1 GRGGLPRSD
10 RAPLPHLPRRLG
22 GPHPAHPRGG
32 PAAGRARRRLRPR
45 GRPVARPTAPGAA
58 AACGCQAEEPALDSG
73 RALEFERAEPGSLIG
88 ALHDGDATIQVEACR
103 FEGEDRETQL
113 HARLVDGT
121 GADLYVLGSDEH
133 TPEWFADEAG

>member
-1 GRGGLPRSD
+1 M
-10 RAPLPHLPRRLG
+10 
-22 GPHPAHPRGG
+22 
-32 PAAGRARRRLRPR
+32 
-45 GRPVARPTAPGAA
+45 
-58 AACGCQAEEPALDSG
+58 CGCQAEEPALDSG

-133 TPEWFADEAG
+133 TPEWFADEAGDASDPEAERRHQAAFNVCSR